1 MAHDA
6 GGGDHLTERQKK
18 WFASVKANLQ
28 AKTGKSIEEWV
39 AIARTCPHETPR
51 ARVDWLRERHGLGVN
66 HASFILSE
74 AFASKGPDW
83 SDGPALRQALWTDPA
98 SLKILEAV
106 ERAVA
111 ELPEVVYGQ
120 RKGFTAFSRKVQF
133 AAARPL
139 KGGRLR
145 LGLGVAPDLSARL
158 EPARNEGWSERLQAA
173 LVLDSPEAVDDELRQ
188 LLSAAWA
195 RG

>member
-6 GGGDHLTERQKK
+6 GGDDHLTERQKK

-28 AKTGKSIEEWV
+28 AKTGKSIEEWA
-39 AIARTCPHETPR
+39 AIARTCPHEKSR
-51 ARVDWLRERHGLGVN
+51 ARVDWLRETYGLGVN

-74 AFASKGPDW
+74 AFEAKDPGW
-83 SDGPALRQALWTDPA
+83 SDGPALRQALWTDAA

-106 ERAVA
+106 EQAVA
-111 ELPEVVYGQ
+111 ALPELVHGQ

-133 AAARPL
+133 AAARPM

-145 LGLGVAPDLSARL
+145 LGLGVAPELSVRL
-158 EPARNEGWSERLQAA
+158 EPAGREGWSERLKSA
-173 LVLDSPEAVDDELRQ
+173 LTLGSPDEVDEEIREL
-188 LLSAAWA
+188 LKAAWE